1 MPFGAIAN
9 SARGGAPPVGDRVR
23 EKQVLMATLQMI
35 KRGMI
40 IVMTMANIVVLK
52 VLF

>member
-9 SARGGAPPVGDRVR
+9 SARGGGPVGDRVR